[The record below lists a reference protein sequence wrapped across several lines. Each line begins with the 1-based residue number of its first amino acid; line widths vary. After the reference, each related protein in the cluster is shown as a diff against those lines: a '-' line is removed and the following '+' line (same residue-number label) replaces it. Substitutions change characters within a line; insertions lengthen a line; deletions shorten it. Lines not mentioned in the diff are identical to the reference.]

1 MVNLPLFCYT
11 ICEGNDIGELKHGRT
26 CVFNIN
32 YHIVWSTKYRRKV
45 LNTDIERRLKEILI
59 NVGKEKGLSNPRR
72 EYIPVTDQF
81 LNEDYINWNG
91 KAGNVGI
98 SGRNYPDGYILED
111 TIHQYITQ
119 MLGYSIAE

>member
-1 MVNLPLFCYT
+1 MRLYRQNFSLDFDMPL
-11 ICEGNDIGELKHGRT
+11 
-26 CVFNIN
+26 
-32 YHIVWSTKYRRKV
+32 
-45 LNTDIERRLKEILI
+45 
-59 NVGKEKGLSNPRR
+59 KGLSNPIR

-81 LNEDYINWNG
+81 YNEDYINWNG

-111 TIHQYITQ
+111 VINQYVTQ

>member
-1 MVNLPLFCYT
+1 MRLFRQEARYYFPTPL
-11 ICEGNDIGELKHGRT
+11 
-26 CVFNIN
+26 
-32 YHIVWSTKYRRKV
+32 
-45 LNTDIERRLKEILI
+45 
-59 NVGKEKGLSNPRR
+59 KGLSNPRR

-98 SGRNYPDGYILED
+98 SGRNYPTGYELVNLIN
-111 TIHQYITQ
+111 QSVTQ